1 MKRLRRPGGRTLVAI
16 VAVGLTVALAQ
27 QPVQGTFTGSS
38 TSTGNQVSAAA
49 EFCATPGSASLN
61 AVADTWANES
71 SNSSTQGG
79 DDYYNQVQSK
89 SGADHRLFIR
99 FSTLTPIP
107 VGCALS
113 SATLRL
119 YTDTQDAG
127 RTLDVYRADPAVT
140 PWTETSLSWL
150 TQPAAVDNPAS
161 AVTVSA
167 NGYLSWN
174 VTPLVRI
181 LYTTTN
187 NGFVVRDRYED
198 DGTGYSQ
205 SYIHRLGG
213 TPPKLDL
220 VWN

>member
-1 MKRLRRPGGRTLVAI
+1 VALT
-16 VAVGLTVALAQ
+16 AVGLTVALAQ
-27 QPVQGTFTGSS
+27 QPVQSSFTGSS
-38 TSTGNQVSAAA
+38 TSSGNQVTAAA

-71 SNSSTQGG
+71 SNSSTSGG

-89 SGADHRLFIR
+89 GGADHRLFIR
-99 FSTLTPIP
+99 FSTLTSIP
-107 VGCALS
+107 VGCALA

-127 RTLDVYRADPAVT
+127 RTLDAYRADPTVPA
-140 PWTETSLSWL
+140 WTEANLSWL
-150 TQPAAVDNPAS
+150 TQPAAVGTPAA
-161 AVTVSA
+161 AVTVAA

-174 VTPLVRI
+174 VTSQVRT
-181 LYTTTN
+181 LYTTAN
-187 NGFVVRDRYED
+187 NGFVVRDRTED
-198 DGTGYSQ
+198 DVTGYGQ